1 MLRRFQQHLRATQ
14 GRPLASVL
22 ALALAAWLALPGD
35 GPLPWLRLNLFDLY
49 QTALPRPRLS
59 GPVAV
64 IGIDEAALKR
74 YGQWPWPR
82 TQLAHLIDA
91 VNAHHPLAIGL
102 DIIMPETDSSSPEA
116 LAARLRGTDAKLA
129 ESLAALPPNDDVL
142 AASIRRAP
150 VVLGVAGFDVPAAST
165 TDVVRAW
172 PVRSLGGEA
181 RQFVRHYPQALASLP
196 QMQANARGQA
206 ILSAD
211 LETGLVRRVP
221 LVASVGESLLP
232 SLSLELLRVATG
244 ERAVGVHVGEGGI
257 DSVSVGDLT
266 VPTQPGGR
274 VWPHFSKSWPERY
287 VSAAEVLDGR
297 VAPDRLE
304 NRIAIVALTGIGL
317 NDYKT
322 TARGQVVPGVD
333 VHAELIESFFDGR
346 FVQRPPS
353 IRWAEVGLF
362 ALLAALTIW
371 LLPRFSLRAAA
382 AAGLVLSAGLF
393 GGGAALF
400 WYAGL
405 LFDAA
410 SVWVALGFVGV
421 TLLASLL
428 SAAKRDRRESERA
441 LQRARES
448 AARTAGELSAARRI
462 QMATLPDSATAFPGE
477 TRFSLAALLE
487 PARDVGGD
495 LYDFFMLDRDRL
507 FFVIGDVSGK
517 GLPASLFMVVA
528 KALSKSIA
536 LRGGEDIARIVAQA
550 NEELARENPEM
561 LFVTGVYGI
570 LDAASGEVALC
581 NAGHDAPRRIA
592 TDGSVATLP
601 EADGP
606 PLCVLD
612 GFEYPVQR
620 YRLSAGES
628 LCLLTDGV
636 TEAMDEQGAL
646 YGHDR
651 LDALL
656 AQQGG
661 AAPANIVWAIR
672 EDVRK
677 FVGTAEASDDLTLL
691 VLRYNGP

>member
-448 AARTAGELSAARRI
+448 AARTAGELSA
-462 QMATLPDSATAFPGE
+462 
-477 TRFSLAALLE
+477 
-487 PARDVGGD
+487 
-495 LYDFFMLDRDRL
+495 
-507 FFVIGDVSGK
+507 
-517 GLPASLFMVVA
+517 
-528 KALSKSIA
+528 
-536 LRGGEDIARIVAQA
+536 
-550 NEELARENPEM
+550 
-561 LFVTGVYGI
+561 
-570 LDAASGEVALC
+570 
-581 NAGHDAPRRIA
+581 
-592 TDGSVATLP
+592 
-601 EADGP
+601 
-606 PLCVLD
+606 
-612 GFEYPVQR
+612 
-620 YRLSAGES
+620 
-628 LCLLTDGV
+628 
-636 TEAMDEQGAL
+636 
-646 YGHDR
+646 
-651 LDALL
+651 
-656 AQQGG
+656 
-661 AAPANIVWAIR
+661 
-672 EDVRK
+672 
-677 FVGTAEASDDLTLL
+677 
-691 VLRYNGP
+691 